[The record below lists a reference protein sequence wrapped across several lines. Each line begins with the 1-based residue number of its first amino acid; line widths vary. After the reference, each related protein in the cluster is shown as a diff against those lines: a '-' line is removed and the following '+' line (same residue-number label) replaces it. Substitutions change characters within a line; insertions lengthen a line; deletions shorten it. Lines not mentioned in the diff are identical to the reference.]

1 MTPCS
6 LENSPPTPAS
16 SCAADWPRSP
26 PAPGAPAFSPNWAG
40 ARRSAATLATP
51 PPSTPSTSP
60 KSLGIT
66 KCGGTLLATV
76 KVATAFVV
84 EPMRV
89 EHISAVSA
97 IEKLSFPQ
105 PWPQNAY
112 RREITENRMAHYVVA
127 RRLGDEPPE
136 SAAPS
141 PPPHPPSG
149 ALIGRLSR
157 LLRPSDPP
165 RSAQLEQELRSI
177 VGYAGIWI
185 MTDEAHITTIA
196 SHPDVRGMGVGEF
209 LLVALIH
216 RAIEIGA
223 RWMTLEVRASN
234 SVAQNLYRKYTFK
247 EMGVRRRYY
256 SDNGEDALV
265 MWTDALDSESFLST
279 LENNE
284 HKLAERL

>member
-1 MTPCS
+1 M
-6 LENSPPTPAS
+6 
-16 SCAADWPRSP
+16 
-26 PAPGAPAFSPNWAG
+26 
-40 ARRSAATLATP
+40 
-51 PPSTPSTSP
+51 
-60 KSLGIT
+60 
-66 KCGGTLLATV
+66 

-84 EPMRV
+84 EPMRL
-89 EHISAVSA
+89 EHIPAVSA

-112 RREITENRMAHYVVA
+112 RREITENRMAHYIVA
-127 RRLGDEPPE
+127 RRLLESAVEEAPVE
-136 SAAPS
+136 SAARSQPQS
-141 PPPHPPSG
+141 PD
-149 ALIGRLSR
+149 LIGRISR
-157 LLRPSDPP
+157 LLRPQDAA
-165 RSAQLEQELRSI
+165 RSPQLEQELKSI
-177 VGYAGIWI
+177 VGYAGIWV

-196 SHPDVRGMGVGEF
+196 SHPDVRGQGVGEL

-265 MWTDALDSESFLST
+265 MWTDALDSSSFQAAFDQ
-279 LENNE
+279 NE
-284 HKLAERL
+284 RKLADQLGSAEVRLGGSIWSLPGA